1 MGKNNNKRVSVDPAF
16 EEVTNIDDSVTTVD
30 TPEVANPVE
39 LKVSA
44 ANSLRVRKS
53 PDGDVLGVLVNGSTV
68 TELEAGDTW
77 TKIKSEEL
85 EGWCMT
91 KFLIR
96 A

>member
-16 EEVTNIDDSVTTVD
+16 EEVTDIDDIAKVEEPD
-30 TPEVANPVE
+30 VANPVE

-44 ANSLRVRKS
+44 ANGLRVRKN
-53 PDGDVLGVLVNGSTV
+53 PDGDVLGVLVNGSMV

-77 TKIKSEEL
+77 TKIKAEEL

-91 KFLIR
+91 KFLVK

>member
-1 MGKNNNKRVSVDPAF
+1 MGKNNSKKVLVDPAF
-16 EEVTNIDDSVTTVD
+16 EEVTNIDDIVTVE
-30 TPEVANPVE
+30 TPDVATPVE

-44 ANSLRVRKS
+44 ANGLRVRKN
-53 PDGDVLGVLVNGSTV
+53 PDGDVLGVLVNGSKV

-77 TKIKSEEL
+77 TKIKSEDL

-91 KFLIR
+91 KFLVK

>member
-16 EEVTNIDDSVTTVD
+16 EEVTDINDIAKVKAS
-30 TPEVANPVE
+30 EVANPVE

-44 ANSLRVRKS
+44 ANGLRVRKN
-53 PDGDVLGVLVNGSTV
+53 PDGEVLGVLVNGSKV

-91 KFLIR
+91 KFLIK

>member
-16 EEVTNIDDSVTTVD
+16 EEVTDIDNIVTVEA
-30 TPEVANPVE
+30 PEVANPVE

-44 ANSLRVRKS
+44 ANGLRVRKN
-53 PDGDVLGVLVNGSTV
+53 PDGEVLGVLVDGSKV

-77 TKIKSEEL
+77 TKIKAEEL

-91 KFLIR
+91 KFLIK

>member
-1 MGKNNNKRVSVDPAF
+1 MGKNNNKKVSVEPAF
-16 EEVTNIDDSVTTVD
+16 EEVTDIDNIVTAEA
-30 TPEVANPVE
+30 PEVANPVE

-44 ANSLRVRKS
+44 ANGLRVRKN
-53 PDGDVLGVLVNGSTV
+53 PDGEVLGVLVNESKV

-77 TKIKSEEL
+77 TKIKSDEL

-91 KFLIR
+91 KFLIK